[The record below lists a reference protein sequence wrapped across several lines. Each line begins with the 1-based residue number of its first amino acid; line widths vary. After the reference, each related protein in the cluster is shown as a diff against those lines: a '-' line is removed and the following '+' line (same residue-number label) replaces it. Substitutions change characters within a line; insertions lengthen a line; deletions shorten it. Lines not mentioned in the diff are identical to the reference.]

1 MWRYLFTLSPTEIWV
16 FAMLSLS
23 GCALLIFSLVKRKH
37 TPAPPPPPPET
48 KNSLKKA
55 KVEKREKELIVTEI
69 FDYNGV
75 KILHEKGVY
84 TVNERGIIAQHSS
97 WDSLPKKYQR
107 MILELD
113 QRSQGQKGEDY
124 FLEMLNGFYYISEPN
139 GKKKRYDSIDDIPP
153 RIRKNVGL

>member
-1 MWRYLFTLSPTEIWV
+1 MWRYLFTLSPTEVWV
-16 FAMLSLS
+16 FTMLGLS
-23 GCALLIFSLVKRKH
+23 GFALLVFSLVKRKH
-37 TPAPPPPPPET
+37 NPKSVEEIIE
-48 KNSLKKA
+48 SKKSPKKS

-75 KILHEKGVY
+75 KILHEKGIY
-84 TVNERGIIAQHSS
+84 TVNDRGIVAQHSS
-97 WDSLPKKYQR
+97 WDSLPKRYQR

-139 GKKKRYDSIDDIPP
+139 GKKKRYDSIEDIPP